1 MTTTWTLSGQVEERW
16 RRELLG
22 AARQNDPT
30 EQKQCRP
37 PSHETVEWHLTQVVE
52 AYLPSH
58 AGLLE
63 QRLLRTG
70 WSKNPFAPTREVV
83 PSLRRTAV
91 GGGWTQLVTLV
102 AEDKPNPPHAPLG
115 RRLALPDGVAVAYL
129 RLLSITSSLT
139 LLSGTFV
146 WNDVWGEALDRIAKR
161 DYPTILPPGGAL
173 YGPFFH
179 KQLEARIRRR
189 AMRRH
194 VSSWLT
200 DQIPGAFA
208 ELSAEL
214 PAIDV
219 ITSAWA
225 RPFQEDPPLGILD
238 YREALALGPRHSTA
252 FSPALPGWTLAL
264 DDPSDRHVLTLA
276 GRTVEV
282 FDDRSLKLYGG
293 VSRGGMASFLWL
305 RIQDLA
311 CSWAT
316 LNLMSWL
323 HSSLAS
329 TRDRAPEVGESPSA
343 FARRI
348 SRDLVALRRGN
359 DAATVC
365 SDLLEL
371 PSRMGAPAHPFSAR
385 FRAAVPSWKP
395 PDGAQ
400 DGVERLAARSRRRG
414 SAPRAGAA
422 SVACYERPG
431 LGPRRE
437 HPATAA
443 ALDSRG
449 HRRSADTHSRD
460 PSAYG
465 RGLWS
470 KPRRLANA
478 DPSGPVRLSPSRAT
492 SVQPRGR
499 IAHLLAIDTGFAL
512 RSRAVGLSA
521 TSG

>member
-1 MTTTWTLSGQVEERW
+1 M
-16 RRELLG
+16 
-22 AARQNDPT
+22 
-30 EQKQCRP
+30 
-37 PSHETVEWHLTQVVE
+37 
-52 AYLPSH
+52 
-58 AGLLE
+58 
-63 QRLLRTG
+63 
-70 WSKNPFAPTREVV
+70 
-83 PSLRRTAV
+83 

-371 PSRMGAPAHPFSAR
+371 PSRMGPLRILSQLDFVLQSLPGSPPMELKMVWSDWLRDHADAVRRLGREQQAWLATSAQ
-385 FRAAVPSWKP
+385 VS
-395 PDGAQ
+395 
-400 DGVERLAARSRRRG
+400 
-414 SAPRAGAA
+414 
-422 SVACYERPG
+422 G
-431 LGPRRE
+431 LGANIRLQQQLWIL
-437 HPATAA
+437 AVIAVVLTLTLGILQLTAG
-443 ALDSRG
+443 D
-449 HRRSADTHSRD
+449 
-460 PSAYG
+460 
-465 RGLWS
+465 
-470 KPRRLANA
+470 
-478 DPSGPVRLSPSRAT
+478 SGPNREGSPTPTLRVR
-492 SVQPRGR
+492 
-499 IAHLLAIDTGFAL
+499 
-512 RSRAVGLSA
+512 
-521 TSG
+521 